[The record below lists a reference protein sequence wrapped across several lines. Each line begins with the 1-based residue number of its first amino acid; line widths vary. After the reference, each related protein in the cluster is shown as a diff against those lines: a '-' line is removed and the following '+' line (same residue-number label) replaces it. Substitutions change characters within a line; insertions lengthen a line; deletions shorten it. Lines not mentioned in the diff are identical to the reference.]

1 MDNSDYCM
9 LLDKLNA
16 LATRPDGADFTSP
29 NLIALLDILTSHL
42 GAALETKA
50 EELEDGSYFT
60 EEHPVAAQLSG
71 LASSLRDLDCGLTDP
86 VLKAEISNTN
96 ASLGWR
102 QRQEDECLFEAVE
115 IFQRIEKIPNLK
127 AAARRVA
134 VKLQFAKYE
143 RRGKPLKALSLYAL
157 YNKYR

>member
-1 MDNSDYCM
+1 
-9 LLDKLNA
+9 LDELNA
-16 LATRPDGADFTSP
+16 LATRPDGADFTRP
-29 NLIALLDILTSHL
+29 NLIALLNILTSHL
-42 GAALETKA
+42 GTALETKA
-50 EELEDGSYFT
+50 KELDEGVYFA

-86 VLKAEISNTN
+86 VLKAAKSDTN

-102 QRQEDECLFEAVE
+102 QRQEDEDLFEAVE

-143 RRGKPLKALSLYAL
+143 RRGKSLKASTLYAL